1 MYKLPTYILYHVIK
15 TFYIHISPDE
25 LIYLLCTA
33 HKGAKYLCIIVT
45 IMYRTFFIVKI
56 YLKFEKGSL
65 RLHILQSAF

>member
-33 HKGAKYLCIIVT
+33 HKGAKYLCILSTNCHNHV
-45 IMYRTFFIVKI
+45 
-56 YLKFEKGSL
+56 
-65 RLHILQSAF
+65 